1 MSNKFEIGIIGAGS
15 ITTILHLPLLESME
29 NIKIKYIADI
39 NEPKDLAKVYK
50 INSYNVNNLKKLP
63 DCDIVLIAT
72 PVGVR
77 SEYIKEFSSR
87 NIPIFT
93 EKPFAINLDE
103 HKKNLS
109 YSNPMTANY
118 MKIWY
123 NSSKLFNEI
132 IKNKA
137 FGKVQKI
144 VIKEGGI
151 IGKTNRGSDTYQSN
165 KKLSGGGVIMES
177 ACHTLSV
184 LSDIFPEI
192 DVINSKIIWEKELDV
207 QAEVNFIVK
216 GDENIPIEYMTSL
229 IEPIV
234 TECILYYDNCFITFN
249 HSIPNSDFTI
259 NNYDDQKIL
268 NIKNES
274 KYATSSQQ
282 AYYLVWKEFIDK
294 IENNEKIDSK
304 KSTSIKTTELISK
317 IYELGDN
324 N

>member
-1 MSNKFEIGIIGAGS
+1 MNKKLEIGIIGAGS
-15 ITTILHLPLLESME
+15 ITTTLHLPLLSSIK
-29 NIKIKYIADI
+29 NIEIKYIADI
-39 NEPKDLAKVYK
+39 NEPKDLAKIYK
-50 INSYNVNNLKKLP
+50 INSYNVDNLKKLP

-109 YSNPMTANY
+109 YSNPITANY

-123 NSSKLFNEI
+123 NSSKLFKEI

-249 HSIPNSDFTI
+249 HASPNSNFTI

-274 KYATSSQQ
+274 RYATSSQQ

-294 IENNEKIDSK
+294 IQNNEKIDSK

>member
-1 MSNKFEIGIIGAGS
+1 LSNKFEIGIIGAGS
-15 ITTILHLPLLESME
+15 ITTTLHLPLLASME

-109 YSNPMTANY
+109 YSNPMTVNY
-118 MKIWY
+118 MKRWY
-123 NSSKLFNEI
+123 NSSKSFSEI

-137 FGKVQKI
+137 FGNLQKI
-144 VIKEGGI
+144 IIKEGGI
-151 IGKTNRGSDTYQSN
+151 VGKTNRSSDTYQSD

-177 ACHTLSV
+177 ACHTLNV

-192 DVINSKIIWEKELDV
+192 DVLDSKITWEKELDV
-207 QAEVNFIVK
+207 QAKVNFIIK
-216 GDENIPIEYMTSL
+216 GDKNIPIEYMTSL
-229 IEPIV
+229 IEPIE
-234 TECILYYDNCFITFN
+234 TGCTLYYEKCYITFN
-249 HSIPNSDFTI
+249 HSIPNSDFAI
-259 NNYDDQKIL
+259 NNYDNEKIL
-268 NIKNES
+268 KIKNES
-274 KYATSSQQ
+274 KYATTSQQ
-282 AYYLVWKEFIDK
+282 AYYLVWKDFIDK
-294 IENNEKIDSK
+294 ISNNEKIDTEK
-304 KSTSIKTTELISK
+304 LTSIKTTELISK

>member
-1 MSNKFEIGIIGAGS
+1 LSNKFEIGIIGAGS

>member
-15 ITTILHLPLLESME
+15 ITTTLHLPLLESME